1 MGWWNLF
8 LFNLLLTT
16 VAQTAAYCDIVCAV
30 AAILA
35 KNSDWLLKWA
45 TTNDGVRLWTEREM
59 HFGLMSV
66 QLHWSQKQSFFPLFF
81 CWRVLEDRSKKNFW
95 EKNHSEEIAL
105 SNNPIGKKRRGC
117 VAQRKHFCFP
127 PSSPGYESRLCHDFI
142 SLLLSR
148 WTVLRLNPSSSAM
161 QWILQM
167 Q

>member
-1 MGWWNLF
+1 M
-8 LFNLLLTT
+8 
-16 VAQTAAYCDIVCAV
+16 AQTAAYCDIVCAV

-66 QLHWSQKQSFFPLFF
+66 QLHWTQKLSFFLLLNFF
-81 CWRVLEDRSKKNFW
+81 ADEFWETEAKNFK

-127 PSSPGYESRLCHDFI
+127 PNSPGFESRLCHDFF